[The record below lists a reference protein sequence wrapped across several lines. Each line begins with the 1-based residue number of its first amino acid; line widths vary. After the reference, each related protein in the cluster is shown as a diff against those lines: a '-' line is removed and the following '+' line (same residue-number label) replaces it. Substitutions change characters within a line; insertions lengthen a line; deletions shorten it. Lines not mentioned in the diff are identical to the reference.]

1 MKKSFT
7 LLEVVISITIFLI
20 IFVFMYKALD
30 DTRLG
35 NNIFEK
41 HISKNQYQ
49 TSLYKIFLED
59 IAELKPLGNKD
70 VQGDFS
76 IKDDKE
82 KNSIFI
88 FKTNNSYFDIYYEY
102 VTYMISSTGS
112 LIRIESKEEFQ
123 KEKSSIEFFKNSYI
137 YKLLDD
143 IEKFVVLKREE
154 DNRIVFIIKQKGKEE
169 VIYSMLKM
177 NGKVNIK

>member
-1 MKKSFT
+1 
-7 LLEVVISITIFLI
+7 
-20 IFVFMYKALD
+20 MYKALD

-41 HISKNQYQ
+41 HISKNEYQ

-59 IAELKPLGNKD
+59 IAEIRPLDKKD
-70 VQGDFS
+70 FEGDLL
-76 IKDDKE
+76 IEEDKE
-82 KNSIFI
+82 KNTILS
-88 FKTNNSYFDIYYEY
+88 FKTNNSYFNLYYEN
-102 VTYMISSTGS
+102 VTYMVSSTGS

-123 KEKSSIEFFKNSYI
+123 KGKSSIEFFKNSYI

-143 IEKFVVLKREE
+143 IEKFVVLEK
-154 DNRIVFIIKQKGKEE
+154 DNRVVFIIKQKDKEE

-177 NGKVNIK
+177 NGKVNTK

>member
-1 MKKSFT
+1 
-7 LLEVVISITIFLI
+7 
-20 IFVFMYKALD
+20 MYKALD

-41 HISKNQYQ
+41 HISKNEYQ

-59 IAELKPLGNKD
+59 IAEIRALDKKD
-70 VQGDFS
+70 FEGDLL
-76 IKDDKE
+76 IEEDKE
-82 KNSIFI
+82 KNTILS
-88 FKTNNSYFDIYYEY
+88 FKTNNSYFNLYYEN
-102 VTYMISSTGS
+102 VTYMVSSTGS

-123 KEKSSIEFFKNSYI
+123 KGKSSIEFFKNSYI

-143 IEKFVVLKREE
+143 IEKFVVLEK
-154 DNRIVFIIKQKGKEE
+154 DNRVVFIIKQKDKEE

-177 NGKVNIK
+177 NGKVNTK

>member
-41 HISKNQYQ
+41 HISKNEYQ

-59 IAELKPLGNKD
+59 IAEIRALDKKD
-70 VQGDFS
+70 FEGDLL
-76 IKDDKE
+76 IEEDKE
-82 KNSIFI
+82 KNTILS
-88 FKTNNSYFDIYYEY
+88 FKTNNSYFNLYYEN
-102 VTYMISSTGS
+102 VTYMVSSTGS

-123 KEKSSIEFFKNSYI
+123 KGKSSIEFFKNSYI

-143 IEKFVVLKREE
+143 IEKFVVLEK
-154 DNRIVFIIKQKGKEE
+154 DNRVVFIIKQKDKEE

-177 NGKVNIK
+177 NGKVNTK